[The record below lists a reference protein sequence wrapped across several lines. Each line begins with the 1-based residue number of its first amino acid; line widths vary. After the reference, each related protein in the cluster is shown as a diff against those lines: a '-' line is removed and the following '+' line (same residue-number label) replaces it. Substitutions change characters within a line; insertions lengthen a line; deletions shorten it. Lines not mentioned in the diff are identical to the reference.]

1 MIGLI
6 IAGVIVVF
14 IFAVNALRIVQQ
26 YEKGL
31 VEWLGK
37 YSYSVGPGLNF
48 IIPIFQ
54 TIAIVYK
61 CVMSSQTAQHNMVG
75 VISTLV

>member
-1 MIGLI
+1 MVGLI

-14 IFAVNALRIVQQ
+14 IFAANALRIVQQ

-54 TIAIVYK
+54 T
-61 CVMSSQTAQHNMVG
+61 
-75 VISTLV
+75 L